1 MADNWDN
8 IQQAELEREDFDRG
22 YPRDDDR
29 NLPGSVRRYPSPC
42 QYLGRADTMETGL
55 CFDPRLSGSA
65 FCQRHFNAY
74 WRIPVAAI
82 TQAEIDDLIPCDCNA
97 AETMAMPM
105 RSDGQLVLL

>member
-74 WRIPVAAI
+74 WQMRAA
-82 TQAEIDDLIPCDCNA
+82 TVMQAEA
-97 AETMAMPM
+97 AMPM
-105 RSDGQLVLL
+105 RSYGQLVLL